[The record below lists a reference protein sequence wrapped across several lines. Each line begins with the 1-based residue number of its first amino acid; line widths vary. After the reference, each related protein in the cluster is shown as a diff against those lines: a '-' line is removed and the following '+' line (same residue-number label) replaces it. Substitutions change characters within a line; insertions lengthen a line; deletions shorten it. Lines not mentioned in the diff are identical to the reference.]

1 MELARKRD
9 REVWHFCPGCSTWR
23 RAEKFQTK
31 KITQGTYGHCDECLT
46 EKPIAVR
53 KSSTPL
59 FMAAGK

>member
-9 REVWHFCPGCSTWR
+9 REVLHFCPGCSTWR

-46 EKPIAVR
+46 KKPIAAKEPR
-53 KSSTPL
+53 TPFL
-59 FMAAGK
+59 VVAD

>member
-1 MELARKRD
+1 MEPARKRD

-46 EKPIAVR
+46 KPMTAQ
-53 KSSTPL
+53 KSRTPFL
-59 FMAAGK
+59 VAAD